1 MIIFILLILGFL
13 AYLLHSPKLLGSIV
27 AFSLIAIS
35 FLTPFWPVV
44 LIGLFFTA
52 KLGGDDKKGKGK

>member
-1 MIIFILLILGFL
+1 MIIFILLALGLL
-13 AYLLHSPKLLGSIV
+13 AYVLHNPKLLGGIV

-35 FLTPFWPVV
+35 FLTPFWPVI

-52 KLGGDDKKGKGK
+52 KLGAEENKKKEK